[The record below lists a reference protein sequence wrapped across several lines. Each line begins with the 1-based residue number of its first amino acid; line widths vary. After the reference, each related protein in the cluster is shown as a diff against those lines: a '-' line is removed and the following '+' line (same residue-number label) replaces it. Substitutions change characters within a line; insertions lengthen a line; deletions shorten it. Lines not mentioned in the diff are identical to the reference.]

1 MTGLA
6 YHPWEPRPHLIV
18 INSREIEAAPQRHKR
33 ALSLGEVPMRG
44 MDVSVLTSR
53 SAPNWNAKRP
63 CLFGARVT
71 LMLHQCELGESR
83 IGTLW

>member
-1 MTGLA
+1 
-6 YHPWEPRPHLIV
+6 
-18 INSREIEAAPQRHKR
+18 
-33 ALSLGEVPMRG
+33 MRG